1 MIRYTT
7 SEMPILL
14 QQLID
19 ELPRDIEDRVR
30 AAHKDHRD
38 KIREALAFH
47 TRMTLRRYND
57 DLFGSGQ
64 YETINIGVAVRP
76 GLPAPLQPRD
86 KQQIEDQHRLALVL
100 GPYRGDLIGL
110 RDHGAV
116 IARKLVSTMR
126 REPAALPLLTG
137 QELTIEPASEY
148 ALRLLAHLEQFRLTQ
163 FILNIN
169 EDVLGIYDYSGTEPK
184 IELYWGIIGIV
195 ARDLNVGVEDLTC
208 VVLAHEFAHA
218 FTHVGSDA
226 NHLSWDSVQFQQA
239 AHEVKEGLAQY
250 FTALACRQ
258 IKVRGAYQ
266 AYEKL
271 LEQQPKAYRVHTE
284 WNAKPESVR
293 LAMMRMRRVAQ
304 QQRSLELF
312 NQFLADAAHQLD
324 AGTAPHA

>member
-1 MIRYTT
+1 
-7 SEMPILL
+7 MPILL
-14 QQLID
+14 QQLLD
-19 ELPRDIEDRVR
+19 ELPRDIEDRVK

-57 DLFGSGQ
+57 DLFGAGQ
-64 YETINIGVAVRP
+64 YETINISVAVRP

-86 KQQIEDQHRLALVL
+86 RQEIEDQHRLALIL
-100 GPYRGDLIGL
+100 GPYRQGLIGL
-110 RDHGAV
+110 RDHGKT
-116 IARKLVSTMR
+116 IARKLVNAMR
-126 REPAALPLLTG
+126 HEPAAVALLSG
-137 QELTIEPASEY
+137 QEATIEPAWQYAQLLLEY
-148 ALRLLAHLEQFRLTQ
+148 LKQFQLTS

-169 EDVLGIYDYSGTEPK
+169 EDVLGIYDYGGTEPK
-184 IELYWGIIGIV
+184 IELYWGVIGLV
-195 ARDLNVGVEDLTC
+195 ARDLNIGVEDLTC

-258 IKVRGAYQ
+258 IKVRGAYE

-312 NQFLADAAHQLD
+312 DQFLRDAAHQLD
-324 AGTAPHA
+324 ASVAPPA